1 MIRKV
6 RNFFILLR
14 YWRVLEKSQRIIND
28 PKGAWSS
35 AISENLTL
43 EEMEAV
49 FDLERV
55 ARVLTNPPK
64 ITKKDLKE
72 LQQSLDK

>member
-6 RNFFILLR
+6 RNFFILIK
-14 YWRVLEKSQRIIND
+14 YWRVLTQSQRIIND

-35 AISENLTL
+35 SISENLTL
-43 EEMEAV
+43 EEMEGV

-55 ARVLTNPPK
+55 ARILTQESK
-64 ITKKDLKE
+64 ILKKDLKE
-72 LQQSLDK
+72 LQTSLDK

>member
-6 RNFFILLR
+6 RNFFILMR
-14 YWRVLEKSQRIIND
+14 YWVVLAKSQRIIND

-35 AISENLTL
+35 AIAENLTL
-43 EEMEAV
+43 EEMEGV

-55 ARVLTNPPK
+55 ARLLTQESK
-64 ITKKDLKE
+64 LLKKDLKH
-72 LQQSLDK
+72 LQESLDK

>member
-6 RNFFILLR
+6 RNFFILMR
-14 YWRVLEKSQRIIND
+14 YWSVLTKSQRIIND

-35 AISENLTL
+35 SISENLTL
-43 EEMEAV
+43 EEMEGV

-55 ARVLTNPPK
+55 ARLLTQESK
-64 ITKKDLKE
+64 LLKKDLKH
-72 LQQSLDK
+72 LQDSLDK

>member
-6 RNFFILLR
+6 RNFFILMR
-14 YWRVLEKSQRIIND
+14 YLVVLAKSQRIIND

-35 AISENLTL
+35 AIAENLTL
-43 EEMEAV
+43 EEMEGV

-55 ARVLTNPPK
+55 ARLLTQESK
-64 ITKKDLKE
+64 LLKKDLKH
-72 LQQSLDK
+72 LQESLDK

>member
-6 RNFFILLR
+6 SNFFILMR
-14 YWRVLEKSQRIIND
+14 YWVVLTKSQRIIND

-35 AISENLTL
+35 AIAENLTL
-43 EEMEAV
+43 EEMEGV

-55 ARVLTNPPK
+55 ARLLTQESK
-64 ITKKDLKE
+64 ILKKDLKH
-72 LQQSLDK
+72 LQESLDK

>member
-6 RNFFILLR
+6 RNFFILMR
-14 YWRVLEKSQRIIND
+14 YWVVLSKSQRIIND

-35 AISENLTL
+35 AIAENLTL
-43 EEMEAV
+43 EEMEGV

-55 ARVLTNPPK
+55 ARLLTQESK
-64 ITKKDLKE
+64 LLKKDLKH
-72 LQQSLDK
+72 LQESLDK

>member
-6 RNFFILLR
+6 RNFFILMR
-14 YWRVLEKSQRIIND
+14 YWAVLAKSQRIIND

-35 AISENLTL
+35 AIAENLTL
-43 EEMEAV
+43 EEMEGV

-55 ARVLTNPPK
+55 ARLLTQESK
-64 ITKKDLKE
+64 LLKKDLKH
-72 LQQSLDK
+72 LQESLDK